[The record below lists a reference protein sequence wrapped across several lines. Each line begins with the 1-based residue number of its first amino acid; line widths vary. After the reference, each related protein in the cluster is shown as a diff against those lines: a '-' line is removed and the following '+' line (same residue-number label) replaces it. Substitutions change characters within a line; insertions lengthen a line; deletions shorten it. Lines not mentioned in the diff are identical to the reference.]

1 MLGGMR
7 KILAISTFFA
17 TAALLAAS
25 IAFAATPTTN
35 QAYVGNTTHGHYHVS
50 ITATCNAKN
59 CKTATVTTIL
69 IKAGSALKPISGCP
83 YGGYELPTGHIN
95 SQGKFSATTQF
106 VVASKVVKF
115 TVAGTFTAPEQLKGT
130 VTGLKAC
137 GGTDA
142 FNLKGRKLPKGP
154 SVGATR

>member
-7 KILAISTFFA
+7 KFLAISTFFA
-17 TAALLAAS
+17 TAALIAAS
-25 IAFAATPTTN
+25 IALAATPMTN
-35 QAYVGNTTHGHYHVS
+35 RAYVGNTAHGHYHVS
-50 ITATCNAKN
+50 ITATCSGKN

-69 IKAGSALKPISGCP
+69 IKAGSAPKPISGCP

-95 SQGKFSATTQF
+95 QGKFSATTQF
-106 VVASKVVKF
+106 VVSGKVLKF
-115 TVAGTFTAPEQLKGT
+115 TVAGSFTAPSQLKGT

-142 FNLKGRKLPKGP
+142 FNLKGKNLPKGP
-154 SVGATR
+154 SIGATR

>member
-25 IAFAATPTTN
+25 LALAATPTTN
-35 QAYVGNTTHGHYHVS
+35 RAYVGNTAHGHYHVS
-50 ITATCNAKN
+50 ITATCSAKN

-69 IKAGSALKPISGCP
+69 IKAGSAPKPIAGCP
-83 YGGYELPTGHIN
+83 YGGYELPTGRI
-95 SQGKFSATTQF
+95 SQQGKFSATTQF
-106 VVASKVVKF
+106 VVGGKVLKF
-115 TVAGTFTAPEQLKGT
+115 TVAGTFTTPTQLKGT

-142 FNLKGRKLPKGP
+142 FNFKGKNLPKGP